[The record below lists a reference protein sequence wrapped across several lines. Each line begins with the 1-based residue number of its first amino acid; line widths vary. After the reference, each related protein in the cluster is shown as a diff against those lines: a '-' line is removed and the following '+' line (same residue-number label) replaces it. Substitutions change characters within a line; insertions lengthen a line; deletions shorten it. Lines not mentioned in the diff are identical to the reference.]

1 MKGSDNDTSTDPNRH
16 ETGGMA
22 AGTVFGWVFRLL
34 RGILRRGSRQGGRA
48 VVTGAATGTVKAVVA
63 CLGASATDATGSY
76 DWIKDLAQR
85 PENASLRFYR
95 FAEGGDLAYNGLGR
109 LPAIIDRHPD
119 DVIILLG
126 ENDVLALISR
136 KVAQFDRLTKHLPSQ
151 PSPQW
156 FRQTMQAIVRR
167 LKSETSARIA
177 LCSLIPIGE
186 DPGETFPFQ
195 AEANRRI
202 EEYSAIL
209 KDIAREEEVNYI
221 PFYERMH
228 ALIVAS
234 TGRAF
239 TSFDFLPFYRDV
251 FRQFVLHKSND
262 EIGQLNGWRF
272 HRDGIHLNSRSGKL
286 LADLVQ
292 EFLLAETGTASSTK
306 EQALAPDLHK
316 SHEIE

>member
-1 MKGSDNDTSTDPNRH
+1 MKRSDNDTRTDHNRH
-16 ETGGMA
+16 ETGGTA

-34 RGILRRGSRQGGRA
+34 RGSLRRGSRQGGRA
-48 VVTGAATGTVKAVVA
+48 VVTGATTGTVKAVVA

-76 DWIKDLAQR
+76 DWIRDLAQR
-85 PENASLRFYR
+85 PSLASLRFYR

-109 LPAIIDRHPD
+109 VPDIINCHPD
-119 DVIILLG
+119 YVIVLLG
-126 ENDVLALISR
+126 DNDVLALISK
-136 KVAQFDRLTKHLPSQ
+136 KVAQFDHLTKHLPVQ
-151 PSPQW
+151 PSPEW
-156 FRQTMQAIVRR
+156 YRENVQAIVRR
-167 LKSETSARIA
+167 LKSETKAAIA

-186 DPGETFPFQ
+186 DPGEASPFQ

-202 EEYSAIL
+202 QEYSAIL
-209 KDIAREEEVNYI
+209 KDIAQEEEVSYL

-228 ALIVAS
+228 ELILAS
-234 TGRAF
+234 PGRAF

-251 FRQFVLHKSND
+251 FRQFVLHKNHD

-292 EFLLAETGTASSTK
+292 EFLSAGAGVDS
-306 EQALAPDLHK
+306 PR
-316 SHEIE
+316 